1 VDSVLAFNDART
13 SWDTLRR
20 ADASADVIASAN
32 EKMLALQQDTIKL
45 IKEGNGSAAATIRS
59 ARVERWTSL
68 MDTWSSASRVSG
80 QMAAFKAAPELYM
93 QRMYMSVLARRL
105 PSIRKYVIGIDP
117 ERIQLDVELRSIN
130 PLLNFADSLE
140 TDEEGN

>member
-1 VDSVLAFNDART
+1 
-13 SWDTLRR
+13 
-20 ADASADVIASAN
+20 
-32 EKMLALQQDTIKL
+32 
-45 IKEGNGSAAATIRS
+45 
-59 ARVERWTSL
+59 
-68 MDTWSSASRVSG
+68 
-80 QMAAFKAAPELYM
+80 
-93 QRMYMSVLARRL
+93 MSVLARRL